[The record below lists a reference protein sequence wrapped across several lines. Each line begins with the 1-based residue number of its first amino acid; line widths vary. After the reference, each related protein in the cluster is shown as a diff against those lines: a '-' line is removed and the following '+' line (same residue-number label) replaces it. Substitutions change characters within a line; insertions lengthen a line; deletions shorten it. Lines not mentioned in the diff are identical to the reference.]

1 MKPAYRTLPR
11 DVVTVAE
18 AAAILGIS
26 SQAIY
31 AGLRCGRVSFTRV
44 QGRKVLQRDGLEERW
59 WGSSQRVAD
68 HPQPRAA
75 EAGPDWQRI
84 ATRLNRY
91 LGGGR
96 WPAPPYSGEQAATV
110 AMCLSLALEAVAD
123 G

>member
-68 HPQPRAA
+68 HPLPRAT
-75 EAGPDWQRI
+75 EAGPDWPLI
-84 ATRLNRY
+84 AEVANGHLDCSAW
-91 LGGGR
+91 GPPPWPSDR
-96 WPAPPYSGEQAATV
+96 WATLAMVISLAEEQAA
-110 AMCLSLALEAVAD
+110 A
-123 G
+123 

>member
-68 HPQPRAA
+68 HPQPAPV
-75 EAGPDWQRI
+75 EAGPDWPAI
-84 ATRLNRY
+84 AAVLNAY
-91 LGGGR
+91 LGPQ
-96 WPAPPYSGEQAATV
+96 WPAPPWDAARTNTV
-110 AMCLSLALEAVAD
+110 AMALSLAMEAAGD
-123 G
+123 A

>member
-44 QGRKVLQRDGLEERW
+44 QGRKVLQREGLESRW
-59 WGSSQRVAD
+59 WGSSQRVAA
-68 HPQPRAA
+68 HPEPAPA
-75 EAGPDWQRI
+75 EPGPDWVAI
-84 ATRLNRY
+84 ADQLNAY
-91 LGGGR
+91 LGPS
-96 WPAPPYSGEQAATV
+96 WPAPPWSADQVNTV
-110 AMCLSLALEAVAD
+110 AMCLSLAVEACGD
-123 G
+123 YK

>member
-68 HPQPRAA
+68 HPQPAPV
-75 EAGPDWQRI
+75 EAGPDWERI
-84 ATRLNRY
+84 ATKLNRY

-96 WPAPPYSGEQAATV
+96 WPGPPWSADQANTV
-110 AMCLSLALEAVAD
+110 AMALSLAVEAAGD
-123 G
+123 A